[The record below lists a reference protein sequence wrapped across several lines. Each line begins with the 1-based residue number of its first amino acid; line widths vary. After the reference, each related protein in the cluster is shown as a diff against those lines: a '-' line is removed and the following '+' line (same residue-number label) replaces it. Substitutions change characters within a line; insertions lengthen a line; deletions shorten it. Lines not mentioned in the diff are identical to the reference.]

1 MITQPNDKQTGAKN
15 IKEKKKK
22 ACQVEVRSIL
32 FSQRTPV
39 CMKAKLLWRSL
50 ANFCRA
56 RNVNST
62 LH

>member
-1 MITQPNDKQTGAKN
+1 MITQANDKQTRAKN

-39 CMKAKLLWRSL
+39 CMKAELLWRSL
-50 ANFCRA
+50 AYFCRT
-56 RNVNST
+56 RNMNGT
-62 LH
+62 PH